1 MWLGVIRHFIHPSE
15 SLKARATRW
24 WFIFPSLC
32 DSTTH
37 SLSYSAYYVIPINNT
52 NNTNYIQ
59 NSYHHHGSW
68 KTLLPS
74 NIISEWWTMYKPLP
88 VMLLELTEESIRF
101 RFDWTSR
108 AWMREFLLT
117 KQLIFPFTI
126 LIYYNCWCCFAI
138 CAFP

>member
-1 MWLGVIRHFIHPSE
+1 MWLGWFGILFIRASRSRHVPRGDGSFSPLSVEVH
-15 SLKARATRW
+15 
-24 WFIFPSLC
+24 
-32 DSTTH
+32 TH
-37 SLSYSAYYVIPINNT
+37 SLSYSYYVIPINNT
-52 NNTNYIQ
+52 NNTYYIQ